1 MLVHGDCR
9 HMTELE
15 DDSVDLV
22 ITDPPFNV
30 SGRHG
35 RREFDYGDG
44 AQADAL
50 PPEEYASWC
59 GEWIEE
65 CLRVLRPGGQLYSLM
80 SLKWLPYWAPI
91 LKGRYWR
98 MLPWVKTMAFL
109 HRENTWL
116 SAWEPIIWLVKE
128 GAKHELRR
136 AYRFAEDKDW
146 VIGGTAVA
154 EAEVNRLKKQHPTP
168 RPDWIYE
175 YFIVRSSKPGDLV
188 LDPMMGSG
196 TGARVSRRLGRRFVG
211 YDINPAYV
219 ELSRQM
225 VSQMPM
231 EMPPVAEE
239 LPAGQLELM
248 ADWEQRQDAW
258 YPGRPRQPEAR

>member
-22 ITDPPFNV
+22 VTDPPFNV
-30 SGRHG
+30 SQRHG
-35 RREFDYGDG
+35 RRDFDYGDG

-50 PPEEYASWC
+50 PPEEYAAWC
-59 GEWIEE
+59 GEWVDE

-91 LKGRYWR
+91 LRGRYWR
-98 MLPWVKTMAFL
+98 ILPWVKTMAFL
-109 HRENTWL
+109 HRENTYL
-116 SAWEPIIWLVKE
+116 SAWEPVIWIVKE

-146 VIGGTAVA
+146 LIGGTAVG
-154 EAEVNRLKKQHPTP
+154 EAEVNRLKKKHPTP
-168 RPDWIYE
+168 RPDWFYE
-175 YFIVRSSKPGDLV
+175 YFIVRASKPGDTV

-196 TGARVSRRLGRRFVG
+196 TGARVSIRLGRRFVG
-211 YDINPAYV
+211 YDINPKYV
-219 ELSRQM
+219 ELSGQM
-225 VSQMPM
+225 AAQMTM
-231 EMPPVAEE
+231 DMPPVAEE
-239 LPAGQLELM
+239 VPAGQLELM
-248 ADWEQRQDAW
+248 TEWERRQDE
-258 YPGRPRQPEAR
+258 G